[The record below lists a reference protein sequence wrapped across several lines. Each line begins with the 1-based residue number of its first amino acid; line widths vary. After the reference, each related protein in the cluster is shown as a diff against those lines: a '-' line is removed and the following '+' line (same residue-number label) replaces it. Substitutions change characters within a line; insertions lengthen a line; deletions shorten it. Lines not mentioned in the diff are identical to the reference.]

1 MIRQLTL
8 LGCLFI
14 LLTSSGC
21 SWLRSLD
28 STGGNADYRKSTTS
42 PPLEVPP
49 DLTYTTDEQLQIPQK
64 GEAATYSEFGKTE
77 QQTVATG
84 QPNAILPQTNK
95 VELMR
100 DGDKRWLV
108 VDGTIENVW
117 KKVQNFWENNGLE
130 LERIEPQIGIME
142 TAWLE
147 NRADIPNDALRSLL
161 GRLGDFIYSAPTRDK
176 FRTRLERGLQAGTTE
191 VYLTHTGVEEIE
203 YSEDQFE
210 WRSRPSE
217 PELEAEMLNRLMV
230 FLGVEQS
237 QADTLIAEKDDEPK
251 SQRTTLSISDTLS
264 ALTVHEDYEQAW
276 RLTGLAL
283 DKIGFT
289 VEDRNRERGLYYVK
303 YRDPE
308 SRGKKTGFFSR
319 LFGKKEQEEDYIVQ
333 LKPKDAEARLIILDK
348 DEEPNNSK
356 TAQRILTLLHEE
368 LI

>member
-8 LGCLFI
+8 LSCIFI
-14 LLTSSGC
+14 LLATSGC
-21 SWLRSLD
+21 SWLRGLD
-28 STGGNADYRKSTTS
+28 STGGDADYRRSTTL

-77 QQTVATG
+77 QQTVITG
-84 QPNAILPQTNK
+84 QPNVVLPESNK

-108 VDGTIENVW
+108 VDGNIEAVW
-117 KKVQNFWENNGLE
+117 KKVQSFWETSGLE
-130 LERIEPQIGIME
+130 LSRIEPQIGIME

-147 NRADIPNDALRSLL
+147 NRADIPNDSLRSLL
-161 GRLGDFIYSAPTRDK
+161 GKIGDFIYSAPTRDK
-176 FRTRLERGLQAGTTE
+176 FRTRLERGAQDGSTE
-191 VYLTHTGVEEIE
+191 VYLTHTGVEEIQLN
-203 YSEDQFE
+203 EDQFE
-210 WRSRPSE
+210 WRSRPSN
-217 PELEAEMLNRLMV
+217 PELEAEMLNRLLV
-230 FLGVEQS
+230 FLGVDKAK
-237 QADTLIAEKDDEPK
+237 ADTMTAEKTLEPK
-251 SQRTTLSISDTLS
+251 PERATLSLSDS
-264 ALTVHEDYEQAW
+264 SAALTVHEDYEQAW

-308 SRGKKTGFFSR
+308 SRGEKRGFFSR
-319 LFGKKEQEEDYIVQ
+319 IFGKKEVEEDYIVQ
-333 LKPKDAEARLIILDK
+333 LKPVDGETRLTILDK
-348 DEEPNNSK
+348 YEEPESSK

-368 LI
+368 LT